1 MKKILLLLIVICFT
15 FCGCTVNYDN
25 ENLTIH
31 FLDVDQGDA
40 IFITTPQNTKIL
52 IDGGPNNKILNE
64 LGQVMPFWDH
74 NIDIM
79 ILTHPHADHVVGL
92 VEVLRRYNVKT
103 IYHTGVLHTAP
114 DYLAWLKEVENQQI
128 KTILV
133 TKPINLLLDNNILL
147 DFLYPLQDFSFK
159 KAEELNNTS
168 IVNLLTYGNTKFL
181 FMGDAETPVEEELLN
196 QNFELQSNVIKIGHH
211 GSKSS
216 TSEEFIKIVQPQY
229 AIISAGQD
237 NSFNH
242 PHLITVRRLE
252 KYNIKIFNTINS
264 ATITLKSDSEKI
276 FLPVN

>member
-252 KYNIKIFNTINS
+252 RYNIKIFNTINS

>member
-216 TSEEFIKIVQPQY
+216 TSEKFIKIVQPQY